1 MEDGDKNGFFTT
13 RKELWVAELKGQVAG
28 FYCLNYKRGG
38 SVKLGPMITNPSLTG
53 KGIGKAMMSHLL
65 EQVSGERKLYATTN
79 ENNHAINSIFDKF
92 GLQILNLWEDT
103 VLMLCVSQSTDCNF
117 QVFR

>member
-1 MEDGDKNGFFTT
+1 LVRFYDGHNGQNKLIDQLVAGLGDGDKNGFFTT

-65 EQVSGERKLYATTN
+65 E
-79 ENNHAINSIFDKF
+79 
-92 GLQILNLWEDT
+92 
-103 VLMLCVSQSTDCNF
+103 
-117 QVFR
+117 